1 MNATTTPTPAAT
13 TMHRTPVGD
22 AMHPGIVACGPAA
35 GITEVAQLMT
45 RGPMHC
51 VAVVGTSDEDPG
63 HLGVRAIVSD
73 SDLLKWAA
81 GPRTHLPVSE
91 LPCGQV
97 ITVTR
102 TTSVQDAAAA
112 MAEHAVDHVLVTEPD
127 EHTPLGILSAL
138 DVAQVLAATN
148 PDRPPSQEI

>member
-1 MNATTTPTPAAT
+1 MNATPTPAAT
-13 TMHRTPVGD
+13 TMHRTVVGD
-22 AMHPGIVACGPAA
+22 AMHPGIIACGPTAD
-35 GITEVAQLMT
+35 ITEVAQLMT

-51 VAVVGTSDEDPG
+51 IAVVGTFDEDPR
-63 HLGVRAIVSD
+63 HLDVRAIVSD

-81 GPRTHLPVSE
+81 GPRTHLPVAE

-102 TTSVQDAAAA
+102 TTSAQDAAAA
-112 MAEHAVDHVLVTEPD
+112 MAEHAVDHVLVTESDQHP
-127 EHTPLGILSAL
+127 PLGILSAR

-148 PDRPPSQEI
+148 PDRPPNQEI